1 MPFNLFMI
9 ERKQMLSNL
18 FICKQIT
25 RYTYVNGLTVFR
37 LHEISPNSLH

>member
-9 ERKQMLSNL
+9 EGKQMLS

-25 RYTYVNGLTVFR
+25 LYTYVNGLTVFR